1 MCGSE
6 LRLGRKAC
14 QAARVSTEG
23 RSFASVSRVHARLR
37 KLLEP
42 ALNAKPFWIRAELSS
57 VSGSGGRLYCDLVEL
72 KDGRVVAKLRCT
84 IWGRELKLIRERLAA
99 ARLDDLLG
107 DGNEVG
113 LRCHIQYHDLYGMSV
128 TAVDIDPAES
138 LGALE
143 RKRIEIVERLRK
155 AQLLTKNSKHAVPF
169 LPRRIGLVASRDT
182 AGYKDFVTTISA
194 SGYAMTI
201 FSADARVEGDATEPS
216 VLRALKQLAGLDL
229 DLVVLLRGGGSRVS
243 LSYMDNEAIAR
254 AIANFPLPVWTAI
267 GHEIDTSV
275 LDSVAHTSFKT
286 PTAVGEFLVARYAQ
300 ADERLQAAANEL
312 RRLVQLRLRPERDRI
327 DGSGELIKSM
337 AKRVL
342 RERRAESESHAH
354 RFRLLVQKRLTTEDA
369 RLAQS
374 KSELQALARQQA
386 SMAHRALLEQRKSLH
401 KTVGRSLSSRTDLA
415 KRLRERL
422 RSPVVLNRVRSE
434 RQRTDAWKQV
444 LRAADPARNLERG
457 YALVYG
463 DDGALVRSV
472 SSLKPGASIR
482 TELAD
487 GAVQSSVETIM
498 EKSDE

>member
-1 MCGSE
+1 MA
-6 LRLGRKAC
+6 RKAC
-14 QAARVSTEG
+14 QAAAVTTEG
-23 RSFASVSRVHARLR
+23 RTFASVSRVHGRLR

-84 IWGRELKLIRERLAA
+84 IWPRELKLIRERLAA

-143 RKRIEIVERLRK
+143 RKRIEIVERLRNEK
-155 AQLLTKNSKHAVPF
+155 LLGKNSQHPVPF

-194 SGYAMTI
+194 SGYAITI
-201 FSADARVEGDATEPS
+201 FAADARVEGDSTES
-216 VLRALKQLAGLDL
+216 SILRALKKLSTLDL
-229 DLVVLLRGGGSRVS
+229 DVVVLLRGGGSRVS

-254 AIANFPLPVWTAI
+254 TIANYRLPVWTAI

-286 PTAVGEFLVARYAQ
+286 PTAVGEFLVARYTQ
-300 ADERLQAAANEL
+300 ADEKVQSSARQL
-312 RRLVQLRLRPERDRI
+312 RQLVQMRLRPERDRI
-327 DGSGELIKSM
+327 SGSGALIKSM
-337 AKRVL
+337 ARRVL
-342 RERRAESESHAH
+342 RERRGEGQSHAH

-369 RLAQS
+369 RLARS
-374 KSELQALARQQA
+374 KSELQAVARQQT
-386 SMAHRALLEQRKSLH
+386 SIAHRGVLEYRKSLQ
-401 KTVGRSLSSRTDLA
+401 KTVGRALNSRIDANARLG
-415 KRLRERL
+415 KRLA
-422 RSPVVLNRVRSE
+422 SPVVLNRVRSE
-434 RQRTDAWKQV
+434 RQRTAAWQQV

-457 YALVYG
+457 YALVYAA
-463 DDGALVRSV
+463 DGGLVRSIA
-472 SSLKPGASIR
+472 SLTQGQSIR

-487 GAVQSSVETIM
+487 GSVQSSIETIM
-498 EKSDE
+498 ENVDE

>member
-1 MCGSE
+1 MGTE
-6 LRLGRKAC
+6 LSLPHSTCKAPGV
-14 QAARVSTEG
+14 ATEG
-23 RSFASVSRVHARLR
+23 RTFASVSRVHSRLR

-42 ALNAKPFWIRAELSS
+42 ALTAKPFWIRAELSS

-84 IWGRELKLIRERLAA
+84 IWPRELTLIRERLAA

-128 TAVDIDPAES
+128 TAVDVDPAES

-143 RKRIEIVERLRK
+143 RKRIEIVRKLRK
-155 AQLLTKNSKHAVPF
+155 ENLLAKNSENVVPV

-182 AGYKDFVTTISA
+182 AGYKDFVTTIAA
-194 SGYAMTI
+194 SGYAITI
-201 FSADARVEGDATEPS
+201 FAADARVEGDATEAS
-216 VLRALKQLAGLDL
+216 VLRALRQLASMDL
-229 DLVVLLRGGGSRVS
+229 DVVVLLRGGGSRVS

-254 AIANFPLPVWTAI
+254 AIASYKIPVWTAI

-286 PTAVGEFLVARYAQ
+286 PTAVGEHLIARYTQ
-300 ADERLQAAANEL
+300 ADEKLQGALREL

-327 DGSGELIKSM
+327 DGSGERIRSF

-342 RERRAESESHAH
+342 RERRGEGESHAH

-369 RLAQS
+369 QLVRFRT
-374 KSELQALARQQA
+374 ELESLARQQSSVA
-386 SMAHRALLEQRKSLH
+386 FRALLEHRKSLH
-401 KTVGRSLSSRTDLA
+401 KTIGRALNTRIDSK
-415 KRLRERL
+415 KRLQERLVSQAVFNRL
-422 RSPVVLNRVRSE
+422 RSE
-434 RQRTDAWKQV
+434 GQRTAAWRQV

-457 YALVYG
+457 YALVY
-463 DDGALVRSV
+463 DQEGALLRSIRDV
-472 SSLKPGASIR
+472 KKGQPLR
-482 TELAD
+482 TELVD
-487 GAVQSSVETIM
+487 GFVQSTAETIM
-498 EKSDE
+498 EKADE

>member
-1 MCGSE
+1 M
-6 LRLGRKAC
+6 
-14 QAARVSTEG
+14 STEG
-23 RSFASVSRVHARLR
+23 RTFASVSRVHSRLR

-84 IWGRELKLIRERLAA
+84 IWKSDLNLIRERLAA
-99 ARLDDLLG
+99 ARLDDLLA

-155 AQLLTKNSKHAVPF
+155 EKLLEKNSQRTVPA

-182 AGYKDFVTTISA
+182 AGYKDFVTTIAA
-194 SGYAMTI
+194 SGYAITI
-201 FSADARVEGDATEPS
+201 FAADARVEGDSTESS
-216 VLRALKQLAGLDL
+216 VLRALAKLATLDL
-229 DLVVLLRGGGSRVS
+229 DVVVLLRGGGSRVS

-254 AIANFPLPVWTAI
+254 VIANYKVPVWTAI

-275 LDSVAHTSFKT
+275 LDAVAHTSFKT
-286 PTAVGEFLVARYAQ
+286 PTAVGEHLIARYAQ
-300 ADERLQAAANEL
+300 ADEKLQSALREL

-327 DGSGELIKSM
+327 DGSGELIKSFT
-337 AKRVL
+337 KRVL
-342 RERRAESESHAH
+342 RERRGEGKSHAH
-354 RFRLLVQKRLTTEDA
+354 RFRLLVQKRLNTEDA
-369 RLAQS
+369 RLARS
-374 KSELQALARQQA
+374 KTELESLARQQSSVA
-386 SMAHRALLEQRKSLH
+386 FRALLEHRKSLS
-401 KTVGRSLSSRTDLA
+401 KTMGRALNSRVDA
-415 KRLRERL
+415 KKRLHDRLVSQVVFNRL
-422 RSPVVLNRVRSE
+422 RSE
-434 RQRTDAWKQV
+434 GQRTAAWKQI

-457 YALVYG
+457 YALMY
-463 DDGALVRSV
+463 DEAGALLRSV
-472 SSLKPGASIR
+472 HDVSPGQALR

-487 GAVQSSVETIM
+487 GSVKSTVVTIM
-498 EKSDE
+498 EKADE